1 MRIYTQNE
9 KFTIWED
16 IDFTYFI
23 EMRGEPM
30 ELKQFKT
37 AGEAICEASER

>member
-16 IDFTYFI
+16 IDFTYYI
-23 EMRGEPM
+23 QMNDEDM
-30 ELKQFKT
+30 EFKQFKT
-37 AGEAICEASER
+37 AAEAICEASER

>member
-16 IDFTYFI
+16 TEF
-23 EMRGEPM
+23 
-30 ELKQFKT
+30 KQFKT
-37 AGEAICEASER
+37 AAKAICEASER